1 MEVNSVHGRTVELD
15 SPGEEKGWEQGA
27 IRKINLNNNGLVT
40 NSLTEN

>member
-1 MEVNSVHGRTVELD
+1 MEVNSVHRRTVELD
-15 SPGEEKGWEQGA
+15 SPGEKKGWEQGA